1 MRGLNGLMGCRG
13 FYAFREKLEGVLDP
27 GSEILTCIILKTARS
42 IFKLWISSDGICYFI
57 IAEFD
62 NWFHRNF
69 PYSQEIVPNVAKVL
83 NIEIFEIYFQ

>member
-1 MRGLNGLMGCRG
+1 MGCRG

-57 IAEFD
+57 IAEFG
-62 NWFHRNF
+62 NWFGVPPKFSLYTRNSTKRSKSF
-69 PYSQEIVPNVAKVL
+69 KY
-83 NIEIFEIYFQ
+83 